1 MNVNRLFGF
10 GVLLLTALATGRS
23 ALSAPA
29 ASSVVT
35 KDGVEL
41 HLTYFP
47 STARPGT
54 PEAKQ
59 VAPVI
64 LLHDHKET
72 RAIYHALAQQ
82 LSSGVEPGEGRK
94 RRPSFA
100 VVVADLR
107 GHGESTAQ
115 VLPDGSQIDLDA
127 ARLTK
132 PALQAMAA
140 FDMEAVRS
148 FLIEKNDAGEL
159 NLNKLC
165 ILGAG
170 MSANVAVNWALQDW
184 TAPPLAIGKQGQDV
198 KALVLISPRWTYN
211 GLSFQGPLRFRPLK
225 ENVAWMLMYGGQDPK
240 VKADVERIRKQLA
253 RFHPEASDP
262 ATQATSSLQV
272 VEWPSKLQGSTLVT
286 KLGSQVD
293 PKIVEFLITQVAKRQ
308 QPWTSRLN
316 QLPR

>member
-1 MNVNRLFGF
+1 MQANRLFNF
-10 GVLLLTALATGRS
+10 AVFLTAFTAVFAQLAVAPLTLG
-23 ALSAPA
+23 APA
-29 ASSVVT
+29 VSSVIT
-35 KDGVEL
+35 KDGVQL

-72 RAIYHALAQQ
+72 RAMYNSLAQKP
-82 LSSGVEPGEGRK
+82 SSGLEPGEGRK
-94 RRPSFA
+94 KRPSFA

-107 GHGESTAQ
+107 GHGESTVQ

-127 ARLTK
+127 TRLTK

-140 FDMEAVRS
+140 FDLEAIRS

-198 KALVLISPRWTYN
+198 KALVLISPRW
-211 GLSFQGPLRFRPLK
+211 
-225 ENVAWMLMYGGQDPK
+225 
-240 VKADVERIRKQLA
+240 
-253 RFHPEASDP
+253 
-262 ATQATSSLQV
+262 
-272 VEWPSKLQGSTLVT
+272 
-286 KLGSQVD
+286 
-293 PKIVEFLITQVAKRQ
+293 
-308 QPWTSRLN
+308 
-316 QLPR
+316 